1 MKYQQGHM
9 YKIIMNYNDKVPT
22 LVEFLVWW
30 KDLEKMNIII
40 RWDISK

>member
-1 MKYQQGHM
+1 
-9 YKIIMNYNDKVPT
+9 MNYNDKVPT
-22 LVEFLVWW
+22 LVEFLDWW